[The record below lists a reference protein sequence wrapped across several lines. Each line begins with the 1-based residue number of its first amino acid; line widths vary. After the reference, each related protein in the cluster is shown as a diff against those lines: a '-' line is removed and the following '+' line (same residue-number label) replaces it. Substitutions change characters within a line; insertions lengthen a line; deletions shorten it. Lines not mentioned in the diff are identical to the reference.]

1 MQHPQPASVKISLT
15 RKEAGLLSRCYTSGL
30 INVQNYTLTSEL
42 VFGMKQTPNHKEL
55 MDRLLKLQNQLKQQ
69 IPFPIEETQLTVP
82 LALTKTEATI
92 LLLCIDAGLIGI
104 QNYDMATALVYNIPQ
119 TEADKEFMDSLML
132 LQGSLY
138 KQITGKDA
146 AEMLPAKPESLI
158 TG

>member
-1 MQHPQPASVKISLT
+1 
-15 RKEAGLLSRCYTSGL
+15 
-30 INVQNYTLTSEL
+30 
-42 VFGMKQTPNHKEL
+42 MKQTPNHKEL